1 MWSTRADPSAAK
13 LPVPSEASPASGLI
27 VNGFAPLELSRLCAC
42 KKLSG
47 DAAIYQ
53 RRRENRRY

>member
-27 VNGFAPLELSRLCAC
+27 VNGFAPLELSRLCGGC
-42 KKLSG
+42 KKLCV
-47 DAAIYQ
+47 A
-53 RRRENRRY
+53 NC